1 MGLRDRCERMGIK
14 RWAGTKR
21 CADIGRRVWRE
32 RKQDLICAGTAL
44 VLCLLTVFLLRPVL
58 FSFLHGYCR
67 VEVDCRMKHV
77 TVEDLERLAE
87 QEKGGM
93 AGLSDLAGWRF
104 GERGSAFDPAT
115 TRETDTGVIYAWG
128 TMSLVLPAKTLAG
141 SYGQAMGER
150 DCVVTEGLSYALYG
164 AVDTCGNLLDFGGV
178 RYRVAAVIDEEEE
191 ILLLPASEGRVE
203 QAAFLFEGRERVKER
218 LEGLGF

>member
-1 MGLRDRCERMGIK
+1 MRLRDRCESMGIK
-14 RWAGTKR
+14 RWEGTKR
-21 CADIGRRVWRE
+21 CADLGRRIWRT
-32 RKQDLICAGTAL
+32 RKQDFVCACVAL
-44 VLCLLTVFLLRPVL
+44 SLCLLTVFLLWPAMASV
-58 FSFLHGYCR
+58 LHGYCR

-87 QEKGGM
+87 QERDGM

-104 GERGSAFDPAT
+104 GQRGSAFDPAT
-115 TRETDTGVIYAWG
+115 ARETDTGVLYAWG
-128 TMSLVLPAKTLAG
+128 TMSLVLPVKALAG

-191 ILLLPASEGRVE
+191 ILLLPVSEGRVE